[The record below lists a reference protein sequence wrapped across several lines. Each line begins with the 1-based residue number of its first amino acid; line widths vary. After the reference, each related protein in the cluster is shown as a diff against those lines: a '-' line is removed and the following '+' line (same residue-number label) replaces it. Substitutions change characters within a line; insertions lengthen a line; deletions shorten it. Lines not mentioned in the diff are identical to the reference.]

1 MGDVNADRYC
11 VGSLLLERVYCGRD
25 SEDIWS
31 EKQKKKILISVQ
43 KESCYLKNLLNCPR
57 IRLNRSQSS
66 LQYIF
71 LVIKYWWL
79 LLFEIFLF

>member
-1 MGDVNADRYC
+1 MLIDIVWAAFCWKGSI
-11 VGSLLLERVYCGRD
+11 VGETAKIYGLKS
-25 SEDIWS
+25 
-31 EKQKKKILISVQ
+31 KKKILISAQ

-79 LLFEIFLF
+79 LLFEIFPF